1 MPVTVLIV
9 DDSKLARI
17 VAGKALAEL
26 QPDWGKVEAGSAAQA
41 LEIASEQHVDLA
53 LIDFNM
59 AERDGL
65 ELAAALR
72 ALRPGMPMAII
83 TANIQDEII
92 ARAREGGA
100 AFVAKPVNAESLE
113 GFLSGAA
120 LRLRSPQALRRRPS
134 RSASSSA
141 TRLPRS
147 SISASAARLPAC
159 AR

>member
-26 QPDWGKVEAGSAAQA
+26 QPEWSKLEASGAAEA
-41 LEIASEQHVDLA
+41 LEVIAASQVDVC

-59 AERDGL
+59 VDKDGL
-65 ELAAALR
+65 ELAEELR
-72 ALRPGMPMAII
+72 AARPDLPIAII

-92 ARAREGGA
+92 ARARAAGA
-100 AFVAKPVNAESLE
+100 TFVPKPVTSEGLQ

-120 LRLRSPQALRRRPS
+120 LRLRSAK
-134 RSASSSA
+134 A
-141 TRLPRS
+141 
-147 SISASAARLPAC
+147 
-159 AR
+159 